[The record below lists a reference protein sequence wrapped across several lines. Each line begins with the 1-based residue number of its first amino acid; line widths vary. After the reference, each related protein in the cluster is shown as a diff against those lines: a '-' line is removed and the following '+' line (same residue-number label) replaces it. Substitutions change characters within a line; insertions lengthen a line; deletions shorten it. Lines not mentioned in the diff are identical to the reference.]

1 MYRQSKQ
8 IEMTIEAAQP
18 DAGSEQVMFVSRV
31 ANWPVMALAVGQVNN
46 VYNNVKEHNNYLKA
60 TLETAET
67 GVKSVADRALP
78 VVHKF
83 DRPSK

>member
-1 MYRQSKQ
+1 MYRQSQQSK
-8 IEMTIEAAQP
+8 MTI
-18 DAGSEQVMFVSRV
+18 DATAPEIGSPTCVTRV

-46 VYNNVKEHNNYLKA
+46 VYNNVKERNTYIKA

-67 GVKSVADRALP
+67 GVKSVADHALP

-83 DRPSK
+83 DKPSE